1 MILQKCLA
9 SEKSGSL
16 VVIKNT
22 LSWANQSA
30 LFFDHQFIL
39 KESSDS

>member
-9 SEKSGSL
+9 PEKSGSL

-30 LFFDHQFIL
+30 LFFDHQFIF

>member
-1 MILQKCLA
+1 MPSPGEIWFFSCD
-9 SEKSGSL
+9 
-16 VVIKNT
+16 KNT

-30 LFFDHQFIL
+30 LFFDHQFIF